1 MNCDVVES
9 TASDFDV
16 LVTMQ
21 HYLAP
26 TRVLDWTEN
35 LLVALHF
42 AVRDPDQDTEDGALW
57 ILNAR
62 RLNNW
67 TSASKR
73 SSQVLFQDQLDVL
86 ARSSL
91 SRVRRR
97 AEWHDYLQNYLR
109 EHPVDGEK
117 RRTERLLKAIK
128 DVQLAGNSNQ

>member
-9 TASDFDV
+9 TATDFDV

-97 AEWHDYLQNYLR
+97 AEPARSQRPRD
-109 EHPVDGEK
+109 E
-117 RRTERLLKAIK
+117 A
-128 DVQLAGNSNQ
+128 